1 MNSIEDLLDYDCIDY
16 RKLLVIKAKSLKL
29 TDQQV
34 YLLIIMITLMDLNI
48 KPITPAK
55 LSQFCQLSLSKIDEV
70 LISLVDMHL
79 LNRING
85 SLDLKPL
92 YKQLL
97 NIEVEKT
104 KDMDLISM
112 FEDAFGRSL
121 SQREIEIINSF
132 KSQGFSDVMIMEALN
147 EAVKSGVVN
156 FRYIEKILDN
166 WQKYGV
172 KKRYAPKHEENQT
185 FNQKIKDYKWWDNE

>member
-1 MNSIEDLLDYDCIDY
+1 MNNIEELLDYDCIDY
-16 RKLLVIKAKSLKL
+16 RKLLIIKAKSLGL
-29 TDQQV
+29 SDDQV
-34 YLLIIMITLMDLNI
+34 YLLIIMMTLIDMNI

-70 LISLVDMHL
+70 LISLVDKHFLSRM
-79 LNRING
+79 NG

-97 NIEVEKT
+97 DIKVEENT
-104 KDMDLISM
+104 DMDLISV

-132 KSQGFSDVMIMEALN
+132 KINGFSDSMIVEALN
-147 EAVKSGVVN
+147 EAVKSGVIN

-172 KKRYAPKHEENQT
+172 KKRYAPKHEENQQ
-185 FNQKIKDYKWWDNE
+185 FDQKIKDYKWWDNE

>member
-1 MNSIEDLLDYDCIDY
+1 MSNIENLLDYDCIDY
-16 RKLLVIKAKSLKL
+16 RKLLVIKSKSMEL
-29 TDQQV
+29 TDEQV
-34 YLLIIMITLMDLNI
+34 YLLIIMITLIDLNI

-55 LSQFCQLSLSKIDEV
+55 LSQFCQLSLTKIDEV
-70 LISLVDMHL
+70 LISLVDRHL

-97 NIEVEKT
+97 DMKVEEA
-104 KDMDLISM
+104 KDMDLISI

-121 SQREIEIINSF
+121 SQREIEIIQSF
-132 KSQGFSDVMIMEALN
+132 KTNGFSDMMIVDALN
-147 EAVKSGVVN
+147 EAVKSGVIN

-172 KKRYAPKHEENQT
+172 KKRYAPKNSEKQDVD
-185 FNQKIKDYKWWDNE
+185 QKIKNYKWWDNE

>member
-16 RKLLVIKAKSLKL
+16 RKLLVIKAQSLKL

-132 KSQGFSDVMIMEALN
+132 KSQGFSDMMIMEALN

-185 FNQKIKDYKWWDNE
+185 FDQKIKDYKWWDNE